1 MANGYDFFGGQSGS
15 GQGGSGQGG
24 SGQGGVA
31 APVAGG
37 QPTAPPAV
45 DRWGMPLATTPAS
58 PQTPPA
64 MPQTPYAP
72 VPPGGYGQP
81 TAYAQQP
88 LYAPPAPAKSRHL
101 QAAIGIVVV
110 GALAASAYFFFIKP
124 HPVSLPDT
132 AGGLPA
138 VTSLSSSQ
146 KDDIKDMNKQ
156 LGKDNVHDISTRVYG
171 DGEGGPGLIVVAGH
185 INKADANMQ
194 QVSSQ
199 VAAAAAGA
207 GANLSSGPVSS
218 GGTKFQCLW
227 ETVAGHT
234 ESVCFW
240 WSNHAVLMGV
250 GIEFDAQSTSDAL
263 AQVKAYSSLK

>member
-15 GQGGSGQGG
+15 GQSGSGQGG

-64 MPQTPYAP
+64 MPQTSYAP

-81 TAYAQQP
+81 TAYAPQP

-101 QAAIGIVVV
+101 QAAIGIVVA
-110 GALAASAYFFFIKP
+110 GALAASAYFFIKP

-171 DGEGGPGLIVVAGH
+171 DGEGGPGLILVAGH